1 MTSKEKYHLRLFVA
15 GNGSDTTEAINNLER
30 INAEN
35 LSNSARI
42 EIIDIKKEPDLAL
55 ENMVIATPM
64 LIMEAPEPKVTIIGN
79 LSDTKKVLLALQ
91 ISDH

>member
-1 MTSKEKYHLRLFVA
+1 MTTKEKYHLRLFVA

-30 INAEN
+30 INADN

>member
-1 MTSKEKYHLRLFVA
+1 MTTKEKYHLRLFVA

-35 LSNSARI
+35 LAKDARI
-42 EIIDIKKEPDLAL
+42 EIIDIKTNPALAL

-79 LSDTKKVLLALQ
+79 LSDTKKVLMALK
-91 ISDH
+91 ITNL

>member
-1 MTSKEKYHLRLFVA
+1 MTTKEKCHLRLFVA